1 MRAAATA
8 IKGKERRMKLIIEP
22 DDGAAPLH
30 AALKGARKTLEI
42 AIFRFDRSDIETLLK
57 AVVADGVKVTALVAD
72 VNRGG
77 EKNLRELEKR
87 FLENGITVARTS
99 ADLSRYHDKYFII
112 DRRVL
117 VVLSFNFTHLDIE
130 HSRGFGI
137 VTKNKVLIQEAV
149 QLFEADCARRAY
161 VAGTDNF
168 VVSPANSRK
177 VLRSFLKRAKK
188 QLFIYDPQISD
199 KEMIRVLQE
208 RIEAGVDVRI
218 IGKISGP
225 SGVTAQKLTRM
236 RLHTRTIIRDGR
248 QAFVGSQSLRP
259 AELDSRREL
268 GLMVRDAKIVKK
280 LLATFESDWS
290 TTNAA
295 MQDVQEEEMPE
306 ATKNETEKALAVLV
320 HELQPL
326 STTVKRAVK
335 KVAAQTG
342 GEALPSKMVKSTVKK
357 VVKKA
362 VKQAVRAVVRDARKA
377 HG

>member
-1 MRAAATA
+1 
-8 IKGKERRMKLIIEP
+8 MKLIIEP
-22 DDGAAPLH
+22 DDSAAPLH
-30 AALKGARKTLEI
+30 AALKSARKTLEI
-42 AIFRFDRSDIETLLK
+42 AIFRFVRSDIETLLK
-57 AVVADGVKVTALVAD
+57 AAVADGVKVTALVAD

-99 ADLSRYHDKYFII
+99 ADLIRYHDKYFII

-188 QLFIYDPQISD
+188 QLLIYDPQISD
-199 KEMIRVLQE
+199 KE
-208 RIEAGVDVRI
+208 
-218 IGKISGP
+218 
-225 SGVTAQKLTRM
+225 T
-236 RLHTRTIIRDGR
+236 
-248 QAFVGSQSLRP
+248 
-259 AELDSRREL
+259 
-268 GLMVRDAKIVKK
+268 
-280 LLATFESDWS
+280 
-290 TTNAA
+290 
-295 MQDVQEEEMPE
+295 PE
-306 ATKNETEKALAVLV
+306 AAKNETEKALAVLV

-342 GEALPSKMVKSTVKK
+342 GEALPNKMVKSTVKK

-362 VKQAVRAVVRDARKA
+362 VKQAVRAAARDARKA

>member
-1 MRAAATA
+1 
-8 IKGKERRMKLIIEP
+8 
-22 DDGAAPLH
+22 
-30 AALKGARKTLEI
+30 
-42 AIFRFDRSDIETLLK
+42 
-57 AVVADGVKVTALVAD
+57 
-72 VNRGG
+72 
-77 EKNLRELEKR
+77 
-87 FLENGITVARTS
+87 
-99 ADLSRYHDKYFII
+99 
-112 DRRVL
+112 
-117 VVLSFNFTHLDIE
+117 
-130 HSRGFGI
+130 
-137 VTKNKVLIQEAV
+137 
-149 QLFEADCARRAY
+149 
-161 VAGTDNF
+161 
-168 VVSPANSRK
+168 VSPANSRK
-177 VLRSFLKRAKK
+177 VLHSFLKRAKR

-199 KEMIRVLQE
+199 KEMIRVLRE

-259 AELDSRREL
+259 EELDSRREL
-268 GLMVRDAKIVKK
+268 GLIVRDAKIVKK

-295 MQDVQEEEMPE
+295 MRDVQEEEMPE
-306 ATKNETEKALAVLV
+306 AAKNETEKALAALV
-320 HELQPL
+320 RELQPL

-342 GEALPSKMVKSTVKK
+342 GEALPDKMVKSTVKK

>member
-1 MRAAATA
+1 
-8 IKGKERRMKLIIEP
+8 
-22 DDGAAPLH
+22 
-30 AALKGARKTLEI
+30 
-42 AIFRFDRSDIETLLK
+42 
-57 AVVADGVKVTALVAD
+57 V
-72 VNRGG
+72 GG

-99 ADLSRYHDKYFII
+99 ADLIRYHDKYFII

-280 LLATFESDWS
+280 LLATFESDWG

-295 MQDVQEEEMPE
+295 IQDVQEEEMPE

-342 GEALPSKMVKSTVKK
+342 GEALPNKMVKSTVKK

-362 VKQAVRAVVRDARKA
+362 VKQAVRAVARDARKA

>member
-1 MRAAATA
+1 
-8 IKGKERRMKLIIEP
+8 MKLIIEP
-22 DDGAAPLH
+22 EDGVAPLH
-30 AALKGARKTLEI
+30 AALKSAKKTIEI
-42 AIFRFDRSDIETLLK
+42 AIFRFDRGDIETLLK
-57 AVVADGVKVTALVAD
+57 AAVADGVKVTALVAD
-72 VNRGG
+72 ANRGG

-87 FLENGITVARTS
+87 FLESGITVART
-99 ADLSRYHDKYFII
+99 ADDMIRYHDKYFII

-117 VVLSFNFTHLDIE
+117 VVLSFNFTHLDVE

-137 VTKNKVLIQEAV
+137 VTKNKVLIQEAL

-161 VAGTDNF
+161 AAGTDNF

-177 VLRSFLKRAKK
+177 VLRGFLKRAKK
-188 QLFIYDPQISD
+188 QLLIYDPQISD
-199 KEMIRVLQE
+199 KEMVRVLQE
-208 RIEAGVDVRI
+208 RVKAGVDVRI
-218 IGKISGP
+218 IGKISGR
-225 SGVTAQKLTRM
+225 SGVPAQKLTRV

-268 GLMVRDAKIVKK
+268 GLIVRDAKIVKK
-280 LLATFESDWS
+280 LLAIFDSDWS

-295 MQDVQEEEMPE
+295 IEKKDSKVEEPPE
-306 ATKNETEKALAVLV
+306 TTKDETEKALAVLV
-320 HELQPL
+320 QELHPL
-326 STTVKRAVK
+326 SATVRKAVK

-342 GEALPSKMVKSTVKK
+342 GEMLPDKVVKSTVKK

-362 VKQAVRAVVRDARKA
+362 VKQAVLAAARDARKA

>member
-1 MRAAATA
+1 
-8 IKGKERRMKLIIEP
+8 MKLIIEP
-22 DDGAAPLH
+22 DDSAAPLH
-30 AALKGARKTLEI
+30 AALKSARKTLEI

-57 AVVADGVKVTALVAD
+57 AAVADGVKVTALVAD

-99 ADLSRYHDKYFII
+99 ADLIRYHDKYFII

-188 QLFIYDPQISD
+188 QLLIYDPQISD

-208 RIEAGVDVRI
+208 RIKAGVDVRI
-218 IGKISGP
+218 IGKISGR

-295 MQDVQEEEMPE
+295 IQDVQEEEMPE

-342 GEALPSKMVKSTVKK
+342 GEALPNKMVKSTVKK

-362 VKQAVRAVVRDARKA
+362 VKQAMRAAARDARINFEQS
-377 HG
+377 G

>member
-1 MRAAATA
+1 
-8 IKGKERRMKLIIEP
+8 MKLIIEP
-22 DDGAAPLH
+22 DDNAAPLH
-30 AALKGARKTLEI
+30 AALKSARKTLEI

-57 AVVADGVKVTALVAD
+57 AAVADGVKVTALVAD

-77 EKNLRELEKR
+77 EKNLRELEKG

-99 ADLSRYHDKYFII
+99 ADLIRYHDKYFII

-137 VTKNKVLIQEAV
+137 VTKNKALIQEAV

-188 QLFIYDPQISD
+188 QLLIYDPQISD

-208 RIEAGVDVRI
+208 RIKAGVDVRI
-218 IGKISGP
+218 IGKISRR
-225 SGVTAQKLTRM
+225 SGVTAQKLTTM
-236 RLHTRTIIRDGR
+236 RLHARTMIRDGR

-268 GLMVRDAKIVKK
+268 GLIVRDARIVKK

-290 TTNAA
+290 ATSSAF
-295 MQDVQEEEMPE
+295 QKEDVREEEMPE
-306 ATKNETEKALAVLV
+306 AAKNKTEKALAVLV

-326 STTVKRAVK
+326 STTVKKAVK

-342 GEALPSKMVKSTVKK
+342 GEGLPNKMVKSTVKK

-362 VKQAVRAVVRDARKA
+362 VKQAVRAAARDARKA
-377 HG
+377 HGRRINLEQSG